1 MLTTGGVFVT
11 VIDATAVLVE
21 PFASVIEA
29 VIVCVPF
36 DRRRVKVP
44 PLPIAPSLL
53 DVQAIEPVRLPWSK
67 SLATPVNWI

>member
-11 VIDATAVLVE
+11 VIDATAVLVD
-21 PFASVIEA
+21 PSASVIDA

-36 DRRRVKVP
+36 DRRLVKLP

-53 DVQAIEPVRLPWSK
+53 EVQVMEPVRLPWSK